1 MKKNI
6 LLGITGSIAAYK
18 AAYLV
23 RLFVKNGYD
32 VKVIMTESATEFISP
47 LTLSTLSK
55 NPVLTEFATEGQWHS
70 HVELGLWADLFLI
83 APVTANTIAKM
94 NTGIADNLLLTT
106 FLSAKCPVIIAPA
119 MDLDMWKHPVTQSNI
134 KGLKQLGIDI
144 IEVENGELASGLVG
158 EGRMAEPEIIF
169 DYIDK
174 RLKKPQTLANKKVL
188 ITAGPTYE
196 NIDPVRFI
204 GNRST
209 GKMGIALAG
218 ECVARGADVTLV
230 LGPVKIEIPPNINVV
245 RVQSA
250 EEMAN
255 AVFDKMEDQDIFIMA
270 AAVADYTPKNVSDVK
285 IKKAEGDLVI
295 ELKRTIDIAKEIGAK
310 KTKEQLMV
318 GFALETDFEL
328 ENAKKKLSKKNFD
341 MIVLNSLKDKGAG
354 FGYDTNK
361 VTIISSK
368 GNKISNF
375 ELKSKKKVAIDI
387 LDELENIIYK
397 DIS

>member
-285 IKKAEGDLVI
+285 IKKASGDLVI

>member
-1 MKKNI
+1 LKKNI

-23 RLFVKNGYD
+23 RFFVKNGYD
-32 VKVIMTESATEFISP
+32 VKVIMTQSATEFISP

-94 NTGIADNLLLTT
+94 NTGVADNLLLTT

-134 KGLKQLGIDI
+134 KELKQLGIDI
-144 IEVENGELASGLVG
+144 IEVEKGELASGLVG
-158 EGRMAEPEIIF
+158 EGRMAEPETIF

-230 LGPVKIEIPPNINVV
+230 LGPVKIEIPADINVV

-270 AAVADYTPKNVSDVK
+270 AAVADYTPKNVSNVK
-285 IKKAEGDLVI
+285 IKKASGDLVI
-295 ELKRTIDIAKEIGAK
+295 ELKRTTDIAKEIGAK
-310 KTKEQLMV
+310 KTKEQFMV

>member
-1 MKKNI
+1 LKKNI

-23 RLFVKNGYD
+23 RFFVKNGYD
-32 VKVIMTESATEFISP
+32 VKVIMTQSATEFISP

-119 MDLDMWKHPVTQSNI
+119 MDLDMWKHPVTQNNI

-158 EGRMAEPEIIF
+158 EGRMAEPEVIF

-218 ECVARGADVTLV
+218 ECLARGADVTLV
-230 LGPVKIEIPPNINVV
+230 LGPVKIEIPPNINVI

-250 EEMAN
+250 EEMAK
-255 AVFDKMEDQDIFIMA
+255 AVFDKMADQDIFIMA

-285 IKKAEGDLVI
+285 IKKSEGDLVI

>member
-23 RLFVKNGYD
+23 RFFVKNGYD

-119 MDLDMWKHPVTQSNI
+119 MDLDMWKHPVTQNNI

-158 EGRMAEPEIIF
+158 EGRMAEPEVIF

-174 RLKKPQTLANKKVL
+174 LLKKPQTLANKKVL

-218 ECVARGADVTLV
+218 ECLARGADVTLV
-230 LGPVKIEIPPNINVV
+230 LGPVKIEIPPNINVI

-250 EEMAN
+250 EEMAK
-255 AVFDKMEDQDIFIMA
+255 AVFDKMADQDIFIMA

-285 IKKAEGDLVI
+285 IKKSEGDLVI

-328 ENAKKKLSKKNFD
+328 ENAKKKLTKKNFD